1 MAMDNN
7 LEVNWSVRLSNLGS
21 HSQEYRMA
29 WNDDYLW
36 NSMLPLAWPCIDSA
50 GISIRPKN
58 QRFGSNIPLENAIAQ
73 WSMAIHLL
81 GLGMGWTDI
90 GKGLKTWALKSFSE
104 GFHPILDFLARNFGR
119 EMEALEIY
127 FGLDPRSQLRN
138 VLESFRPGDLGITST
153 LHSFTNSEE
162 YASKAKR
169 FLEGSDGRSKTI
181 GQHLL
186 NGGDALHLEG
196 HCSNSFLG
204 NQNGGSFMGLDDRQE
219 QGRFVSIWTPWY
231 GGWAYRL
238 AMTSQNWKTSALL
251 APESKL
257 VTIDV
262 EGIGSLGTYVWHPTT
277 NRWFRYTMHYR
288 GFQQSEAH
296 EWGN

>member
-1 MAMDNN
+1 MGKD
-7 LEVNWSVRLSNLGS
+7 LELNWSVRLSNLKGNS
-21 HSQEYRMA
+21 SEYQIA

-36 NSMLPLAWPCIDSA
+36 GSMLPLAWPCIDTA

-58 QRFGSNIPLENAIAQ
+58 QRFGSNVPHENAVAQ

-81 GLGMGWTDI
+81 ALGLGWTDTR
-90 GKGLKTWALKSFSE
+90 KGLRIWASQGFGE
-104 GFHPILDFLARNFGR
+104 GFHPILDFLARNFGP

-127 FGLDPRSQLRN
+127 FGVDPRFQLRK
-138 VLESFRPGDLGITST
+138 VLESFRST
-153 LHSFTNSEE
+153 DSDSESASNSFIDSEE
-162 YASKAKR
+162 YTYRAER
-169 FLEGSDGRSKTI
+169 FLAGSERGSMSV

-186 NGGDALHLEG
+186 NGGDALHLES
-196 HCSNSFLG
+196 HCSNSFIG
-204 NQNGGSFMGLDDRQE
+204 NQNGGSFMGLDDRKEHGQ
-219 QGRFVSIWTPWY
+219 FVSIWTPWY

-238 AMTSQNWKTSALL
+238 AMTSEDWKTESLL
-251 APESKL
+251 SEKSKL

-277 NRWFRYTMHYR
+277 RRWFRYTKHYR
-288 GFQQSEAH
+288 GFQQIEAH